1 MLALASV
8 LGVIVVGVWMIAGA
22 GSNSATERHVGGR
35 VGTASVGRTQG
46 GSAKAAP
53 KRSAAH
59 SDGAPAAGSARAAAS
74 GRAATSTAASTAA
87 RLAPYGVGIIRL
99 RLVDTSRTVAL
110 PGGVTRP
117 RTLVTSVRY
126 PAVGRP
132 GGAEHLG
139 AAPAAGPFP
148 LIVFGHGFDV
158 TPGIY
163 ARLLDAWAAAGYVVA
178 APTFPLGNAQAPGGP
193 NEHDLP
199 NQPRDMSFVIT
210 RLLAANTAARAPL
223 HQLIDRRRI
232 AVAGQSDGGDTALAA
247 AYDPRDRDPR
257 ISAAV
262 ILSGAYDPFASTF
275 RIAPGG
281 PPLVAI
287 QGTAD
292 PINPP
297 SATAAFY
304 DPAPPPKYL
313 LELPGA
319 GHLPPYTDAQP
330 QLGVVERV
338 TVAFLDEYLKQ
349 EPAARARMTR
359 AANVAGV
366 AALSADP

>member
-1 MLALASV
+1 
-8 LGVIVVGVWMIAGA
+8 
-22 GSNSATERHVGGR
+22 
-35 VGTASVGRTQG
+35 
-46 GSAKAAP
+46 
-53 KRSAAH
+53 
-59 SDGAPAAGSARAAAS
+59 
-74 GRAATSTAASTAA
+74 
-87 RLAPYGVGIIRL
+87 L
-99 RLVDTSRTVAL
+99 RLVDASRTVAL

-117 RTLVTSVRY
+117 RVLVTSVRY

-132 GGAEHLG
+132 GRAEHRG
-139 AAPAAGPFP
+139 AAPALGPFP
-148 LIVFGHGFDV
+148 LIVFGHGFAV

-178 APTFPLGNAQAPGGP
+178 APTFPLGNARAPGGP
-193 NEHDLP
+193 DEHDLP

-210 RLLAANTAARAPL
+210 RLLAASAAASAPL
-223 HQLIDRRRI
+223 SRLIEPHRI

-262 ILSGAYDPFASTF
+262 ILSGAYDPFVSTF

-281 PPLVAI
+281 PPLLAT

-292 PINPP
+292 PINLP

-319 GHLPPYTDAQP
+319 GHLPPYTDEQP
-330 QLGVVERV
+330 QLAVVEHV
-338 TVAFLDEYLKQ
+338 TLAFLDAYLKH
-349 EPAARARMTR
+349 EPGALARMARA
-359 AANVAGV
+359 AKVAGV
-366 AALSADP
+366 ASLDADP